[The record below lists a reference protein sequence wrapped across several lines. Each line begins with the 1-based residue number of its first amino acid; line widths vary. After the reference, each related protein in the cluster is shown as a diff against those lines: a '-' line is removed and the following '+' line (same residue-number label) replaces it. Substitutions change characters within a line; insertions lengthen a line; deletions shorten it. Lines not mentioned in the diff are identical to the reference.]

1 MTGPAMHQNNRSKG
15 SGGMASFKMP
25 GIKSGA
31 KVVIYLSGKK
41 PGKIGM
47 SKMCAEIRIFAA
59 FF

>member
-1 MTGPAMHQNNRSKG
+1 
-15 SGGMASFKMP
+15 MASFKMP